1 MILAEKITKLRKQ
14 QGWSQ
19 EELAARLDV
28 SRQAVSKWES
38 MASMPDLDKI
48 LKMSALFDV
57 STDYLLKDDALEEPG
72 SATSTAAESQTA
84 LHPVSLEEAN
94 TFLSLSQSCGR
105 WIALAVSLCIV
116 SPVLLILLSGASES
130 GYLPIKEDLA
140 AAVGLCALI
149 LIVAAAVAILLIH
162 GMKLTH
168 YEYMEKEAI
177 ATEYGVAGIVE
188 TKKQAFAPTY
198 RSGLVVG
205 ILLCIV
211 SVLPLFISMALEQEF
226 LTICAVCLMLLLI
239 AVGVYLIVRVACVW
253 GSYQKLLEE
262 EDYSRE
268 KKAEN
273 KRNDPFSSFYWCLV
287 TAVYLGVSFYV
298 NAWDRTWIIWPVAA
312 VLFVAILAFK
322 QMLHRSR

>member
-162 GMKLTH
+162 GMKLTP

-211 SVLPLFISMALEQEF
+211 SVLPLFISIALEQEF
-226 LTICAVCLMLLLI
+226 FTVCAVCLMLLLI
-239 AVGVYLIVRVACVW
+239 AVGVNFIVRVACVW

-287 TAVYLGVSFYV
+287 TAIYLGISFYV

>member
-57 STDYLLKDDALEEPG
+57 STDYLLKDDVLEEP
-72 SATSTAAESQTA
+72 ACANTNTEPETI
-84 LHPVSLEEAN
+84 LHPVSLYETN
-94 TFLSLSQSCGR
+94 TFLTLSKVCGR
-105 WIALAVSLCIV
+105 RIALAVSLCIV
-116 SPVLLILLSGASES
+116 SPILLILLAGASEQ
-130 GYLPIKEDLA
+130 GYTPFREDVA
-140 AAVGLCALI
+140 AALGLCALI
-149 LIVAAAVAILLIH
+149 LLVAAAVAIFLLC
-162 GMKLTH
+162 GLKLAP

-188 TKKQAFAPTY
+188 TKKEAFAPSY
-198 RSGLVVG
+198 RLGLVVG
-205 ILLCIV
+205 ILLCVI

-226 LTICAVCLMLLLI
+226 LTICAVCLMLLFI
-239 AVGVYLIVRVACVW
+239 AIGVYLIVRVVCVW
-253 GSYQKLLEE
+253 SSYQKLLEE
-262 EDYSRE
+262 EEYTRE

-287 TAVYLGVSFYV
+287 TALYLGISFFT
-298 NAWDRTWIIWPVAA
+298 NAWDRTWIIWPVAG
-312 VLFVAILAFK
+312 VLFAAILAFK
-322 QMLHRSR
+322 QMLTRSR

>member
-48 LKMSALFDV
+48 LKMSHLFDV

-72 SATSTAAESQTA
+72 SGTSTGTEAETM

-105 WIALAVSLCIV
+105 WIALAISLCII

-162 GMKLTH
+162 GMKLAP
-168 YEYMEKEAI
+168 YEYMEREAI

-211 SVLPLFISMALEQEF
+211 SVLPLFISIALEQEF
-226 LTICAVCLMLLLI
+226 FTVCAVCLMLLLI

-287 TAVYLGVSFYV
+287 TAIYLGVSFYV

-312 VLFVAILAFK
+312 VLFVAILALK